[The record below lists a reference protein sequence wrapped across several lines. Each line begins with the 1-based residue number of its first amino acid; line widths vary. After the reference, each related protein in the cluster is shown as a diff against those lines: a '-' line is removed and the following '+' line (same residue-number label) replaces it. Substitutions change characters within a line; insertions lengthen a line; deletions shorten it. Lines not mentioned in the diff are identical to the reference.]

1 MSRLFEKLV
10 VHYRVYLVALCGALG
25 LAGSVLAAEFAGK
38 PGLTIGIA
46 VGGALLLF
54 IVASWAAN
62 DFERRLNRFSALM
75 KAMGD
80 SAENVEFDL
89 GGQED
94 EFSAVARRVREVRG
108 RLLAT
113 LSGASAKAGSLTV
126 ALNNLF
132 AVTEQTQANAR
143 RQSEELEQV
152 ASAMGQLSSAVEDV
166 AGHAHRAADAAVKAD
181 TESRKGLEV
190 VKASQATI
198 DELASEV
205 AVTAELIG
213 SVKTNSLNIGTVL
226 DVIRGIAE
234 QTNLLALNAAIEA
247 ARAGEQGRGFA
258 VVADEVRSLASR
270 TQQSTQEIQDMIERL
285 QSGANRAAEAM
296 DHGRQRA
303 EATVQQAREAAD
315 SLASI
320 VEVVNSIRRMNVQIA
335 DVAEEQST
343 TSGTITARLG
353 NANQIAQETSAS
365 VAQIS
370 SSCDGLETLARDLQS
385 AIGEY

>member
-54 IVASWAAN
+54 IVASWATN

-75 KAMGD
+75 QAMGD
-80 SAENVEFDL
+80 GAEDAEFDPH
-89 GGQED
+89 GQD
-94 EFSAVARRVREVRG
+94 EFTAIARRVREVRG

-132 AVTEQTQANAR
+132 VATEQTQANAR

-166 AGHAHRAADAAVKAD
+166 AGHAHRAADAAVQAD

-343 TSGTITARLG
+343 TSGTITSRLG

-370 SSCDGLETLARDLQS
+370 SSCEGLGTLARDLQS

>member
-54 IVASWAAN
+54 IVASWATN

-75 KAMGD
+75 QAMGD
-80 SAENVEFDL
+80 GAEDAEFDPH
-89 GGQED
+89 GQD
-94 EFSAVARRVREVRG
+94 EFTAIARRVREVRG

-166 AGHAHRAADAAVKAD
+166 AGHAHRAADAAVQAD

-370 SSCDGLETLARDLQS
+370 SSCEGLGTLARDLQS

>member
-25 LAGSVLAAEFAGK
+25 LTGTVLAGEFAGK
-38 PGLTIGIA
+38 PGLSIGVA
-46 VGGALLLF
+46 VGSALLLL

-62 DFERRLNRFSALM
+62 DFARRLNRFSELM
-75 KAMGD
+75 QAMGD
-80 SAENVEFDL
+80 GAEDAEFDPH
-89 GGQED
+89 GQD
-94 EFSAVARRVREVRG
+94 EFTAIARRVREVRG
-108 RLLAT
+108 KLLTT

-132 AVTEQTQANAR
+132 AATEQTQANAR

-166 AGHAHRAADAAVKAD
+166 AGHAHRAADAAVQAD
-181 TESRKGLEV
+181 AESRKGLEV

-385 AIGEY
+385 AIGEH

>member
-25 LAGSVLAAEFAGK
+25 LVGSVLAAEFAGK
-38 PGLTIGIA
+38 PGLTIGVA
-46 VGGALLLF
+46 VGSALLLF

-75 KAMGD
+75 QAMGD
-80 SAENVEFDL
+80 GAEDAEFDPH
-89 GGQED
+89 GQD
-94 EFSAVARRVREVRG
+94 EFTAIARRVREVRG

-132 AVTEQTQANAR
+132 AATEQTQANAR

-166 AGHAHRAADAAVKAD
+166 AGHAHRAADAAVQAD

-315 SLASI
+315 SLAAI

-335 DVAEEQST
+335 DVAEQQST

-370 SSCDGLETLARDLQS
+370 SSCDGLGTLARDLQS
-385 AIGEY
+385 AIGEH